1 MELGM
6 IICLAAVAC
15 VGLIEWTKNLV
26 EKFFKVPGFVWSLAV
41 FVGAML
47 CGFIA
52 VYGAGITAKT
62 PLMAGFRSIF
72 RAFWQFPSSSAPS
85 TTASIRL
92 ISLFIFQH
100 ARGFFSNGFYDRP
113 EGSVNV
119 VQPASGPAT
128 VRVKH
133 AGFTFRPAAQGLAGK
148 DLKIALGARLMYF
161 NRYGVG
167 IGIAH
172 DMEPYLFADRRID
185 DFVGIFKNTTVGVYG
200 GPRSAGIML
209 GVYF

>member
-1 MELGM
+1 MKKL
-6 IICLAAVAC
+6 INILLAATLGALLLGNCQKAHKIDRLTETSATLPAGQQATVKVAD
-15 VGLIEWTKNLV
+15 N
-26 EKFFKVPGFVWSLAV
+26 KV
-41 FVGAML
+41 
-47 CGFIA
+47 
-52 VYGAGITAKT
+52 ITTVRRQDGTVA
-62 PLMAGFRSIF
+62 ARV
-72 RAFWQFPSSSAPS
+72 QYAP
-85 TTASIRL
+85 
-92 ISLFIFQH
+92 
-100 ARGFFSNGFYDRP
+100 P
-113 EGSVNV
+113 EGSVSV

-128 VRVKH
+128 VRVKR

-148 DLKIALGARLMYF
+148 DLKIGLGARLVYF
-161 NRYGVG
+161 NRYGAG